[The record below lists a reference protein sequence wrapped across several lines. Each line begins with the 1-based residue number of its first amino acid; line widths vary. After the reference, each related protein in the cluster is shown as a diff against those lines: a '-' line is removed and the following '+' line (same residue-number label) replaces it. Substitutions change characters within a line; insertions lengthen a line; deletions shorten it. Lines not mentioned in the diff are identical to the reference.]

1 MPSGKTHIAFELFL
15 WPIFIAGYAWFLKPP
30 MEDLTVFAGTYLFSS
45 LFFSPDLDLRRN
57 SSRRRWGPLGFIWT
71 PYTKVF
77 KHRGVSHSLVFGT
90 MTRLLYLTA
99 LSGLVLL
106 GLLYAG
112 MVLPQ
117 VKVEPHLL
125 LIAYAGLAIP
135 NIVHATLDR
144 IVSAL
149 K

>member
-1 MPSGKTHIAFELFL
+1 LV
-15 WPIFIAGYAWFLKPP
+15 AGYAWFLNPP
-30 MEDLTVFAGTYLFSS
+30 TEELAVFAGTYLFSS

-99 LSGLVLL
+99 LSGLVLM

-112 MVLPQ
+112 MAMPHL
-117 VKVEPHLL
+117 KVPPRLL

-135 NIVHATLDR
+135 NILHATLDR
-144 IVSAL
+144 LVSAF